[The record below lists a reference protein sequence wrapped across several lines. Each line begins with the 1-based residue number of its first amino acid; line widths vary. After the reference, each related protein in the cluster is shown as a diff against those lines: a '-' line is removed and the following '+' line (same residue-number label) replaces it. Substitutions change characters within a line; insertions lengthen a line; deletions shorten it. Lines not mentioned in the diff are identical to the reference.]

1 MANFDAQQI
10 LDDMALMVSQYS
22 TAPSFADMPRRTL
35 SDKMVAGPTSAHV
48 IEEVHAPLNI
58 AYTTFTTGSTAFQN
72 IVGVTY
78 TELPARAAAGKAA
91 LVRAGATA
99 GDKLLVCY
107 PPLINVFSRGAFN
120 DSGVEPLFL

>member
-72 IVGVTY
+72 IVGVT
-78 TELPARAAAGKAA
+78 
-91 LVRAGATA
+91 
-99 GDKLLVCY
+99 
-107 PPLINVFSRGAFN
+107 
-120 DSGVEPLFL
+120 